1 MPNLQTGRLVCM
13 TNVYV
18 GRFQIVTLADGAVR
32 KLRPE
37 VRLEH
42 PLIFSE
48 DGKNMFFV
56 PYVRNDSQAIKLSF
70 ASIDGSQ
77 YHAPGLMLPRGGDVS
92 MVSDPAGQHFAV
104 VKNWYIF
111 LICTQVSILNTYLF

>member
-1 MPNLQTGRLVCM
+1 MMRRPPISTRTDTLFPYTTLFRS
-13 TNVYV
+13 
-18 GRFQIVTLADGAVR
+18 VTLADGSVR

-48 DGKNMFFV
+48 DGKNIFFV
-56 PYVRNDSQAIKLSF
+56 PYVRNDSQAVKLSF

-77 YHAPGLMLPRGGDVS
+77 YHASGLMLPRGGDVS
-92 MVSDPAGQHFAV
+92 MVSDPAGKHFAV
-104 VKNWYIF
+104 VKNWNIY
-111 LICTQVSILNTYLF
+111 LISS

>member
-1 MPNLQTGRLVCM
+1 M
-13 TNVYV
+13 TNVY
-18 GRFQIVTLADGAVR
+18 GEKIQIVTLADGSVR

-48 DGKNMFFV
+48 DGKNIFFV
-56 PYVRNDSQAIKLSF
+56 PYVRNDSQAVKLSF

-77 YHAPGLMLPRGGDVS
+77 YHASGLMRSEEHTSELQSLMRIS
-92 MVSDPAGQHFAV
+92 YAV
-104 VKNWYIF
+104 FCLKKKNNNI
-111 LICTQVSILNTYLF
+111 TSIHHTYT

>member
-1 MPNLQTGRLVCM
+1 M
-13 TNVYV
+13 TNVYC
-18 GRFQIVTLADGAVR
+18 GKIQIVTLADGSVR

-48 DGKNMFFV
+48 DGKNIFFV
-56 PYVRNDSQAIKLSF
+56 PYVRNDSQAEKLSF

-77 YHAPGLMLPRGGDVS
+77 YHASGLMLPRGGDVS
-92 MVSDPAGQHFAV
+92 MVSDPAGKPFRSEEHTSELQSLLRISYAV
-104 VKNWYIF
+104 FCLKKK
-111 LICTQVSILNTYLF
+111 QQEK